1 MSTNLLTV
9 IGVACAGAVG
19 ALARYLV
26 DGAVTERTGGTFP
39 WGTMVVNFT
48 AAFLLGLAFAFFQ
61 GRIGGVP
68 VWVRTTIQT
77 GLIGTYSTFSTL
89 TLETFNLIQS
99 GSYLLA
105 AANVFGSIAVGM
117 VAVYGGTALGRW
129 I

>member
-9 IGVACAGAVG
+9 IGVACAGSVG
-19 ALARYLV
+19 AVARYLV
-26 DGAVTERTGGTFP
+26 DGVVSERTGGSFP
-39 WGTMVVNFT
+39 WGTLVVNFT
-48 AAFLLGLAFAFFQ
+48 AAFLLGLVFAFFQ

-89 TLETFNLIQS
+89 TLETFNLLQS

-105 AANVFGSIAVGM
+105 GANIVGSVAAGM
-117 VAVYGGTALGRW
+117 IAVYGGTAIGRA